1 VLNSLVEIQDF
12 DMAYIQTRDVLNPLE
27 ARMTQTLEPTTA
39 KIPATGRDPIFDLIQ
54 LEHNRQRDGLELIA
68 SENFTSA
75 AVREAVGSIVTNKY
89 AEGYPGKRWYGG
101 CEVIDQIE
109 TLAIDRAKELFGA
122 AWANVQP
129 HSGSS
134 ANIAVYGALL
144 EQGDTVLGMDLS
156 HGGHLTHGSPVNF
169 SGQRYK
175 IVGYKVRQDTERLEM
190 EDVRALALEHK
201 PKMIIAGASAY
212 SRTIDF
218 AAFRQIADE
227 VGAILFADIA
237 HIAGLVAA
245 GVHPSPIPH
254 AHIVA
259 TTTHKTLR
267 GPRSGLLLSNDLEIG
282 TKIDRAIFPGHQGG
296 PLEHVIAG
304 KAIAF
309 AEALKPEFKTYSA
322 QIIKN
327 AQALARV
334 FQDMGYRVVS
344 GGTDNHLFVLDLREK
359 GLNGSK
365 ATKLLD
371 AAHITI
377 SKSTLP
383 FDTEKMIH
391 GGGIRIGTPAVTTRG
406 MLEKDMPKI
415 AELIDRALSG
425 EDSGAVTADVKAFAS
440 GFMLP

>member
-1 VLNSLVEIQDF
+1 
-12 DMAYIQTRDVLNPLE
+12 
-27 ARMTQTLEPTTA
+27 MTQTLEPTA
-39 KIPATGRDPIFDLIQ
+39 SSNTGSTRDPIFDLIQ
-54 LEHNRQRDGLELIA
+54 LEQNRQRDGLELIA

-134 ANIAVYGALL
+134 ANLAVYGALL

-282 TKIDRAIFPGHQGG
+282 VKIDRAIFPGHQGG

-334 FQDMGYRVVS
+334 FQDMGYRVLS
-344 GGTDNHLFVLDLREK
+344 GGTDNHMFVLDLREK

-415 AELIDRALSG
+415 AELIDRALNG
-425 EDSGAVTADVKAFAS
+425 EDSETVKADVKAFAS